1 MKIEE
6 LISKNKDKL
15 SQTDL
20 TIADFI
26 LNNKNAINY
35 SINDLAKLCF
45 TSRTS
50 VLRFS
55 KKLGF
60 KGYSELKFFIN
71 KDRDDKSEISITIKE
86 DLLEVFERLRESE
99 NIFIY
104 GNGQYE
110 EILGSSIKLYLKDLG
125 FFSEIYQGRDELT
138 TFNKKILDKSVIFI
152 IDLSKDQYSL
162 ELLSMISNIDCL
174 KILIS
179 DGVKNAF
186 LCDFLINIG
195 KINKGELNLITKKLE
210 KIEDFFIKYKKYQV
224 DYEVK

>member
-1 MKIEE
+1 MTIEK
-6 LISKNKDKL
+6 LISKNKKKL

-20 TIADFI
+20 TIAEFI
-26 LNNKNAINY
+26 LNNKGVLDQ

-60 KGYSELKFFIN
+60 NGYSELKFYIN
-71 KDRDDKSEISITIKE
+71 KDRNAESIDESKIKE
-86 DLLEVFERLRESE
+86 DLSEIFEKLINTN

-110 EILGSSIKLYLKDLG
+110 EVLCSSIKLYLKDFG
-125 FFSEIYQGRDELT
+125 QFSESYQGRDELS
-138 TFNKKILDKSVIFI
+138 TFNKKLLENSTIFV
-152 IDLSKDQYSL
+152 IDLSKDQYAL
-162 ELLSMISNIDCL
+162 ELLSIISNIDCL

-179 DGVKNAF
+179 DGIKNAF
-186 LCDFLINIG
+186 LCDYFINLE
-195 KINKGELNLITKKLE
+195 KIHDKSLNLITKNLG
-210 KIEDFFIKYKKYQV
+210 KIEDFFKKYR
-224 DYEVK
+224 EFRISNES